1 MMKRSEPDQCDM
13 PPESVKESCT
23 TEKVDSSSYDDSFS
37 QEMCTS
43 ANIEHEDASTTT
55 ASSSLMDLFRTSRV
69 YDIPEED
76 LRELLNEEDNSN
88 FELEAKPEAVA
99 SWSVGFEHFVTTDA
113 DHGGRP
119 SLNAN
124 ANDAS
129 IPEDDKKQA
138 ARSTSGTQVTQPIV
152 SFPMDEVRQNSFFFV
167 VSRGGLVSE
176 QPGNRRL
183 RRIIDLFTE
192 PYINARRQDRGVL
205 KQQAFHLLRQQFEF
219 VIQKQVFMR
228 YHERHQSQAVGR
240 QLSRVRLDSI
250 LDANGSSIDAIDACD
265 DTDFVRV
272 GEACAFDVVG
282 HLLRDAA
289 NELRRK
295 QRLHNHH
302 NHPKW
307 GVAPWQR

>member
-1 MMKRSEPDQCDM
+1 M
-13 PPESVKESCT
+13 
-23 TEKVDSSSYDDSFS
+23 
-37 QEMCTS
+37 
-43 ANIEHEDASTTT
+43 
-55 ASSSLMDLFRTSRV
+55 
-69 YDIPEED
+69 
-76 LRELLNEEDNSN
+76 
-88 FELEAKPEAVA
+88 
-99 SWSVGFEHFVTTDA
+99 
-113 DHGGRP
+113 
-119 SLNAN
+119 NAN

-302 NHPKW
+302 NHPK
-307 GVAPWQR
+307 